1 MIKMSTIYDIQ
12 AREILD
18 SRGNPTV
25 EVDVILAG
33 GAVGRAAVPSGA
45 STGEHEAIELRDGD
59 KNRFLGKGVSKA
71 VKNVT
76 DKILPKLQGVDALDQ
91 LTVDRIMLDLDG
103 TETKSKLGA
112 NAILAVSLANAKAA
126 AEAIGIPLFKYLG
139 GPNAKVLPVP
149 MANVI
154 NGGAHSDAPIDFQEF
169 MIMPLG
175 LPTFS
180 EGLRAITETFH
191 ALKGVLKKRG
201 LSTAV
206 GDEGGFAPN
215 LKSVEDALETI
226 IQAIKNAGY
235 KPGKDIYLT
244 LDPASSEF
252 YDGNSKYTFKKSTGE
267 TITGDDLVNFYDK
280 LTAKYPIVSIE
291 DGCGESDWT
300 TWKKLTDRIGD
311 RVQLVGDD
319 LFVTNV
325 KFLKKGIDTGTA
337 NSILVKV
344 NQIGSLTET
353 LDAVQLA
360 QMNKYTAVLSH
371 RSGETEDATIA
382 DIAVATN
389 CGQIKTGSL
398 SRSDRLAKYNQ
409 LLRIEQILGRNAVY
423 AGMTALPKSK

>member
-1 MIKMSTIYDIQ
+1 MTTIHEIK
-12 AREILD
+12 AREVLD

-33 GAVGRAAVPSGA
+33 GAIGRAAVPSGA
-45 STGEHEAIELRDGD
+45 STGEHEALELRDGD
-59 KNRFLGKGVSKA
+59 KKRYLGKGVSKA
-71 VKNVT
+71 VNNVT
-76 DKILPKLQGVDALDQ
+76 DKIAPALKGLDALDQ
-91 LTVDRIMLDLDG
+91 LTVDRTMLKLDG
-103 TETKSKLGA
+103 TETKAKLGA
-112 NAILAVSLANAKAA
+112 NAILAVSLANAKAG
-126 AEAIGIPLFKYLG
+126 AEVLGQPLFKYLG

-169 MIMPLG
+169 MVMPLG

-191 ALKGVLKKRG
+191 ALKGVLKGKG

-206 GDEGGFAPN
+206 GDEGGFAPK
-215 LKSVEDALETI
+215 LDSIEAALDAVLL
-226 IQAIKNAGY
+226 AIKNAGY
-235 KPGKDIYLT
+235 KAGKQIFIA
-244 LDPASSEF
+244 LDPAASEF
-252 YDGNSKYTFKKSTGE
+252 YSGDSTYTFKKSTGQK
-267 TITGDDLVNFYDK
+267 ITGDEMVALYARLVAN
-280 LTAKYPIVSIE
+280 YPIVSIE
-291 DGCGESDWT
+291 DGCGESDWA
-300 TWKKLTDRIGD
+300 TWKKLTDKLGD
-311 RVQLVGDD
+311 KVQLVGDD

-353 LDAVQLA
+353 LDAVELA
-360 QMNKYTAVLSH
+360 QFNGYTAVLSH

-409 LLRIEQILGRNAVY
+409 LLRIEQLLGKNAVY
-423 AGMTALPKSK
+423 AGLSALPKGR

>member
-1 MIKMSTIYDIQ
+1 MSTIYDIQ
-12 AREILD
+12 AREVLD

-25 EVDVILAG
+25 EVDVMLAG
-33 GAVGRAAVPSGA
+33 GAIGRAAVPSGA

-59 KNRFLGKGVSKA
+59 KERFLGKGVSKA
-71 VKNVT
+71 VANVT

-112 NAILAVSLANAKAA
+112 NAILAVSLATAKASS
-126 AEAIGIPLFKYLG
+126 EALGVPLFKYLG

-169 MIMPLG
+169 MVMPHG

-180 EGLRAITETFH
+180 EGLRAITEIFH
-191 ALKGVLKKRG
+191 ALKSVLKKRG

-206 GDEGGFAPN
+206 GDEGGFAPK
-215 LKSVEDALETI
+215 LDSVEDAIESMLH
-226 IQAIKNAGY
+226 AIKDAGY
-235 KPGKDIYLT
+235 KAGKDIYLA
-244 LDPASSEF
+244 LDVAASEF
-252 YDGNSKYTFKKSTGE
+252 YNGSGKYTFKKSTGE
-267 TITGDDLVNFYDK
+267 TVTGNDLVTFYDK
-280 LTAKYPIVSIE
+280 LCANYPIVSIE
-291 DGCGESDWT
+291 DGCAEGDWT
-300 TWKKLTDRIGD
+300 TWKKLTDKIGE

-325 KFLKKGIDTGTA
+325 KFLQKGIDTGTA

-360 QMNKYTAVLSH
+360 QTHSYTAVLSH

-423 AGMTALPKSK
+423 AGTTALPKGK